1 MLILMGKSASGKT
14 VVRDQLVEKYK
25 FNPIVTYTTRPMRKG
40 EVPDITY
47 HYISKDD
54 FLKKINDGFFA
65 EWKKYKVDEDIWYYG
80 TAKVDIDDA
89 DDNSVIILTPDG
101 VRDVTKCKENI
112 AVIYLYANTRTIKDR
127 LLKRNDSNDKI
138 EDRMKRDSVDFKNAE
153 FLADKI
159 VYNNEE
165 MNFENVVE
173 NVVTQ
178 YRRVLNK

>member
-1 MLILMGKSASGKT
+1 MLILIGKSASGKT

-40 EVPDITY
+40 EIPGITY

-54 FLKKINDGFFA
+54 FLKKIDDGFFA
-65 EWKKYKVDEDIWYYG
+65 EWKKYKVDENIWYYG
-80 TAKVDIDDA
+80 TSKADIDNA

-101 VRDVTKCKENI
+101 VRDVTKCYENF